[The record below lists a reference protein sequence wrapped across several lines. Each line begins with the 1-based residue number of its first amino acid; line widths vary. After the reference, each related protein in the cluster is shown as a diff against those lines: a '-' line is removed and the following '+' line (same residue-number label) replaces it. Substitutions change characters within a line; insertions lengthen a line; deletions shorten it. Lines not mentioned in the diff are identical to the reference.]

1 MANIKITN
9 PGDLGVL
16 VVGAGISGLTLAR
29 HLVQHGEKVTV
40 FDKSRGVG
48 GRLASR
54 RGGGV
59 TWDHGIPSLSPSDIP
74 PEIYVDW
81 KSLGILENRKDQ
93 TALSWICPEG
103 MTQLPKALEKG
114 VDVIRDAKIDL
125 IRVGPG
131 GKVWMIRDGSG
142 TWHYGN
148 KLVLAIPAPQAE
160 LLLEGS
166 FPQQMVSLKEAL
178 SQVKYR
184 STLTVLATVNR
195 KKFENLDLKPV
206 GPIEVII
213 DNGEKG
219 VQGSL
224 GALTIHLNESYSAKN
239 FELSEQKV
247 LSEIKKI
254 VKNKMGIDILNLVLK
269 KWRYSQ
275 VSVALEDPFLA
286 AKLTSPLYVIGDGF
300 CGGGL
305 KGALMSASSLA
316 DRLLNPPYLK
326 ERGRPHG
333 KKTIHLFCPK

>member
-1 MANIKITN
+1 MANLKITN
-9 PGDLGVL
+9 PNDLGVL
-16 VVGAGISGLTLAR
+16 VVGAGIAGLTLAR
-29 HLVQHGEKVTV
+29 SLVQHGEKVTV

-54 RGGGV
+54 RGGGLV
-59 TWDHGIPSLSPSDIP
+59 WDHGIPALFPSDIP
-74 PEIYVDW
+74 PETYVDW

-103 MTQLPKALEKG
+103 MTQLPKALELG
-114 VDVIRDAKIDL
+114 IDVIRDAKIDL
-125 IRVGPG
+125 IRIGPG
-131 GKVWMIRDGSG
+131 GKVWMIRDDSG

-166 FPQQMVSLKEAL
+166 FPQQMVSLKTAL
-178 SQVKYR
+178 QQVKYR

-195 KKFENLDLKPV
+195 KKFENLNLKPV
-206 GPIEVII
+206 PPVEMII

-219 VQGSL
+219 IKGSL

-239 FELSEQKV
+239 FETSEPKV
-247 LSEIKKI
+247 LQEIKKI
-254 VKNKMGIDILNLVLK
+254 VKSKMGVDILNPVLK

-275 VSVALEDPFLA
+275 VTHALEDPFLA
-286 AKLTSPLYVIGDGF
+286 AKLTSPLFVIGDGF

-316 DRLLNPPYLK
+316 DRLLNPPQNQ
-326 ERGRPHG
+326 EPWRPNG
-333 KKTIHLFCPK
+333 KKAIHLYCPK